1 MKNKKVKPINPDSIG
16 KRFDFA
22 TKDVSL
28 RDKWNDLEIHNYDRF
43 SPREKNYVI
52 DSPPPTASG
61 ELHQGHIFSYTHQ
74 DLIARY
80 KRMNFWNV
88 VYPMGWDDNGLPTE
102 RRVQN
107 YFNVRT
113 NPNIKYVENFDVQE
127 EKNRLNLK
135 SKNQLEISR
144 GNFIELCHK
153 VTEEDEKAFK
163 NLFERLGLSID
174 WQEEYST
181 IDNKSR
187 RISQRSFLDLYNK
200 GHIYNHELPTMWDV
214 DFQTAVAQAEV
225 EDRTKQG
232 AFHDIEFSVF
242 SDNDSESFVI
252 STTRPELLP
261 ACVAV
266 TAHPDDSRYKHLFG
280 KEAIT
285 PCFFSKVPI
294 FASDKVDPEKGTGIL
309 MVCTFGDQVDVEW
322 WREEKLMLKQI
333 IDQSGRV
340 MDINFHNSDD
350 SQEWFSFK
358 PKIAN
363 LNYEKIMGKKIY
375 QAKSLIVEMLKDPKN
390 SYDSNLP
397 SLKSEPRIVEHTVR
411 YYEKGDNPIEYL
423 TSRQWFVKIMDK
435 KNQLLNQGSKVNWF
449 PGFMEKRYSNWTDG
463 LAHDWAISR
472 QRYFGVPIP
481 IWYRLDQNGDRIF
494 GDYILAD
501 ESMLPVDPVE
511 KNPPGFEESQ
521 RGQPNGFD
529 AEKDVLDTWF
539 TSSITPQIVAN
550 WGEKNDR
557 MDLLYPMDLRPQA
570 HEIIRTWAFYT
581 IVKSMLHENNIP
593 WKSAAISGFIL
604 DPDRKK
610 MSKSKGNVVTPIPLL
625 EQYGSDAV
633 RYWASN
639 ARLGMDMAYDESMF
653 KIGGK
658 LVTKLFNA
666 AKFVL
671 SQEGFEGEISN
682 ELDLAF
688 VYELKDV
695 VRKSTIA
702 FEKYDFAIAL
712 QIIEDFFWRGFTDN
726 YLELVKVR
734 IRDDSDT
741 IGQSSGISTLRF
753 GLNVFLRLFA
763 PFLPTIT
770 DEIWSWVFADELG
783 FESIH
788 IAPWPIVDFGSDFEM
803 NLPRE
808 FIDLNKDSKYDFS
821 MISDPSNIYSFDAAC
836 AAISSIRKSK
846 NSSGIGLGAQLNN
859 VKILTNEKGR
869 SELELVL
876 KDVCSAARTENI
888 EIVLAENDV
897 DSKYE
902 SEIRF

>member
-1 MKNKKVKPINPDSIG
+1 
-16 KRFDFA
+16 
-22 TKDVSL
+22 
-28 RDKWNDLEIHNYDRF
+28 
-43 SPREKNYVI
+43 
-52 DSPPPTASG
+52 
-61 ELHQGHIFSYTHQ
+61 
-74 DLIARY
+74 
-80 KRMNFWNV
+80 
-88 VYPMGWDDNGLPTE
+88 
-102 RRVQN
+102 
-107 YFNVRT
+107 
-113 NPNIKYVENFDVQE
+113 
-127 EKNRLNLK
+127 
-135 SKNQLEISR
+135 
-144 GNFIELCHK
+144 
-153 VTEEDEKAFK
+153 
-163 NLFERLGLSID
+163 
-174 WQEEYST
+174 
-181 IDNKSR
+181 
-187 RISQRSFLDLYNK
+187 
-200 GHIYNHELPTMWDV
+200 MWDV

-225 EDRTKQG
+225 EDRNKQG
-232 AFHDIEFSVF
+232 AFHDIEFSVL
-242 SDNDSESFVI
+242 SDDNSESFVI

-280 KEAIT
+280 KHAIT

-322 WREEKLMLKQI
+322 WREQKLMLKQI

-340 MDINFHNSDD
+340 MKIDFHGSDD
-350 SQEWFSFK
+350 LQEWFSFN
-358 PKIAN
+358 PKVAN
-363 LNYEKIMGKKIY
+363 LNYEKIIGKKIY
-375 QAKSLIVEMLKDPKN
+375 QAKSLLVDMLKDPKN
-390 SYDSNLP
+390 SFGSNLP
-397 SLKSEPRIVEHTVR
+397 PLKSDPRIVDHTVR

-435 KNQLLNQGSKVNWF
+435 KDQLLNQGSKVNWF
-449 PGFMEKRYSNWTDG
+449 PDFMEKRYSNWTDG

-481 IWYRLDQNGDRIF
+481 IWYRLDKNGDRIF
-494 GDYILAD
+494 GNYILAD

-521 RGQPNGFD
+521 RGKPNGFD

-581 IVKSMLHENNIP
+581 IVKSMLHQNNIP
-593 WKSAAISGFIL
+593 WKNAAISGFIL

-625 EQYGSDAV
+625 EQHGSDAV

-688 VYELKDV
+688 VYELKEV
-695 VRKSTIA
+695 VRKSVSYTH
-702 FEKYDFAIAL
+702 L
-712 QIIEDFFWRGFTDN
+712 T
-726 YLELVKVR
+726 
-734 IRDDSDT
+734 
-741 IGQSSGISTLRF
+741 
-753 GLNVFLRLFA
+753 
-763 PFLPTIT
+763 LPT
-770 DEIWSWVFADELG
+770 
-783 FESIH
+783 
-788 IAPWPIVDFGSDFEM
+788 
-803 NLPRE
+803 NRE
-808 FIDLNKDSKYDFS
+808 
-821 MISDPSNIYSFDAAC
+821 
-836 AAISSIRKSK
+836 
-846 NSSGIGLGAQLNN
+846 
-859 VKILTNEKGR
+859 V
-869 SELELVL
+869 
-876 KDVCSAARTENI
+876 
-888 EIVLAENDV
+888 
-897 DSKYE
+897 
-902 SEIRF
+902 

>member
-423 TSRQWFVKIMDK
+423 
-435 KNQLLNQGSKVNWF
+435 N
-449 PGFMEKRYSNWTDG
+449 
-463 LAHDWAISR
+463 
-472 QRYFGVPIP
+472 
-481 IWYRLDQNGDRIF
+481 
-494 GDYILAD
+494 
-501 ESMLPVDPVE
+501 
-511 KNPPGFEESQ
+511 
-521 RGQPNGFD
+521 
-529 AEKDVLDTWF
+529 
-539 TSSITPQIVAN
+539 
-550 WGEKNDR
+550 
-557 MDLLYPMDLRPQA
+557 
-570 HEIIRTWAFYT
+570 
-581 IVKSMLHENNIP
+581 
-593 WKSAAISGFIL
+593 
-604 DPDRKK
+604 
-610 MSKSKGNVVTPIPLL
+610 
-625 EQYGSDAV
+625 
-633 RYWASN
+633 
-639 ARLGMDMAYDESMF
+639 
-653 KIGGK
+653 
-658 LVTKLFNA
+658 
-666 AKFVL
+666 
-671 SQEGFEGEISN
+671 
-682 ELDLAF
+682 
-688 VYELKDV
+688 
-695 VRKSTIA
+695 
-702 FEKYDFAIAL
+702 
-712 QIIEDFFWRGFTDN
+712 
-726 YLELVKVR
+726 
-734 IRDDSDT
+734 
-741 IGQSSGISTLRF
+741 
-753 GLNVFLRLFA
+753 
-763 PFLPTIT
+763 
-770 DEIWSWVFADELG
+770 
-783 FESIH
+783 
-788 IAPWPIVDFGSDFEM
+788 
-803 NLPRE
+803 
-808 FIDLNKDSKYDFS
+808 
-821 MISDPSNIYSFDAAC
+821 
-836 AAISSIRKSK
+836 
-846 NSSGIGLGAQLNN
+846 
-859 VKILTNEKGR
+859 
-869 SELELVL
+869 
-876 KDVCSAARTENI
+876 
-888 EIVLAENDV
+888 
-897 DSKYE
+897 
-902 SEIRF
+902 

>member
-1 MKNKKVKPINPDSIG
+1 MTNKKVKSINSDSIS

-22 TKDVSL
+22 EKDVSF
-28 RDKWNDLEIHNYDRF
+28 RNKWNDLGIHNYDRS

-127 EKNRLNLK
+127 EKKRLNLK

-174 WQEEYST
+174 WEEEYST

-225 EDRTKQG
+225 EDRNKQG
-232 AFHDIEFSVF
+232 AFHDIEFSVL
-242 SDNDSESFVI
+242 SDDNSESFVI

-280 KEAIT
+280 KHAIT

-322 WREEKLMLKQI
+322 WREQKLMLKQI

-340 MDINFHNSDD
+340 MKIDFHGSDD
-350 SQEWFSFK
+350 LQEWFSFN
-358 PKIAN
+358 PKVAN
-363 LNYEKIMGKKIY
+363 LNYEKIIGKKIY
-375 QAKSLIVEMLKDPKN
+375 QAKSLLVDMLKDPKN
-390 SYDSNLP
+390 SFGSNLP
-397 SLKSEPRIVEHTVR
+397 PLKSDPRIVDHTVR

-435 KNQLLNQGSKVNWF
+435 KDQLLNQGSKVNWF
-449 PGFMEKRYSNWTDG
+449 PDFMEKRYSNWRDG

-472 QRYFGVPIP
+472 QRYIGVPIP
-481 IWYRLDQNGDRIF
+481 IWYRLDKNGDRIF
-494 GDYILAD
+494 GNYILAD

-521 RGQPNGFD
+521 RGKPNGFD

-581 IVKSMLHENNIP
+581 IVKSMLHQNNIP
-593 WKSAAISGFIL
+593 WKNAAISGFIL

-625 EQYGSDAV
+625 EQHGSDAV

-688 VYELKDV
+688 VYELKEV

-726 YLELVKVR
+726 YLELVKTR
-734 IRDDSDT
+734 IRDDSDA
-741 IGQSSGISTLRF
+741 IGQSSGLSTLRF
-753 GLNVFLRLFA
+753 GLNVFLRIFA

-770 DEIWSWVFADELG
+770 DEIWSWVFAEEVDLK
-783 FESIH
+783 SIH
-788 IAPWPIVDFGSDFEM
+788 IAPWPIVYLCSDFQM
-803 NLPRE
+803 NLSHE
-808 FIDLNKDSKYDFS
+808 FVDLNKDLKYDFS
-821 MISDPSNIYSFDAAC
+821 TISDPRNIYSFSAAC

-846 NSSGIGLGAQLNN
+846 NSLGIGLGAQLEN
-859 VKILTNEKGR
+859 VKIFTDEKGM

-876 KDVCSAARTENI
+876 KDVSSAARTENI
-888 EIVLAENDV
+888 EMVFTENDG

-902 SEIRF
+902 SEIR